1 MPPGEILDMKSLL
14 SVTMDPYVTNL
25 NVCTNIKTIKI
36 SIRKKEVDKT
46 KDGKYKEDG
55 KPQEDIH
62 TFLEARPQQ
71 PSGTDTKHN
80 ESAEVQVL

>member
-1 MPPGEILDMKSLL
+1 MYKHQNNEDINK
-14 SVTMDPYVTNL
+14 
-25 NVCTNIKTIKI
+25 
-36 SIRKKEVDKT
+36 KKEVDKT

-62 TFLEARPQQ
+62 TFFRSKTSATN
-71 PSGTDTKHN
+71 SGTDIKHN